1 MINRKKERI
10 QIEDKSLF
18 KRLDDYLV
26 QSHRY
31 TDPFLSREI
40 LALEM
45 GTNYKYLCDAIQ
57 EARGLTFNDYL
68 NSLRLDHACNFFFD
82 LKNNMVVE
90 DVLIASGFNN
100 KSTFY
105 RLFRRKFGIT
115 PTELKELVK
124 EERLDLRFISTEKFC
139 VEAENPS

>member
-57 EARGLTFNDYL
+57 ESCGLTFNDYL
-68 NSLRLDHACNFFFD
+68 NGFRLDHARNLLYD
-82 LKNNMVVE
+82 LKTNPVIE
-90 DVLIASGFNN
+90 DVLLSSGFTN

-105 RLFRRKFGIT
+105 RLFRQKFGLT
-115 PTELKELVK
+115 PTELKMLVK
-124 EERLDLRFISTEKFC
+124 EEMKNSK
-139 VEAENPS
+139 